1 MTSQL
6 TVNKIAGLTSGSGAH
21 TVNIETGGSNRLT
34 VSNTTVTIPG
44 AAAVTGAAT
53 VGGALG
59 VTGALTASDT
69 LAVTNNLTVSKN
81 IIASANLTVTGTTT
95 GISTITTSSD
105 VTPSGGAAAD
115 FTGLPSGIKRIF
127 VNFYG
132 VSGSGSDVAALI
144 RLGKSDGFLSS
155 GYGSTTHWGGG
166 GTNDSSGIAIYG
178 TETTNSINGTVV
190 INHMGGN
197 IFVSSHSIRYN
208 NSNGAFGGGYVSLG
222 GTLDRLTV
230 RLISGGNFD
239 SGTIN
244 VMYET

>member
-44 AAAVTGAAT
+44 AAAVTGA
-53 VGGALG
+53 
-59 VTGALTASDT
+59 LTASDT
-69 LAVTNNLTVSKN
+69 LAVTNNLTVTKN
-81 IIASANLTVTGTTT
+81 IIASANLTTSGTTSLQNLTVSGTTT
-95 GISTITTSSD
+95 GVSTITTSSD
-105 VTPSGGAAAD
+105 VSPSGGAAAD
-115 FTGLPSGIKRIF
+115 FTGLPSGIKRLF

-144 RLGKSDGFLSS
+144 RLGKSDGFVSS

-166 GTNDSSGIAIYG
+166 GTSDSTGLAIYG

-230 RLISGGNFD
+230 RLVSGGNFD